1 MMLSSACLL
10 TAPQVSVKYEGCDI
24 VIGGGVREPTFT
36 CAWVRLIVV
45 KPLGPEIVQE
55 GFEAGGLLTAQEKV
69 TLVGVF
75 LRTRVGLV
83 EKVMMVGEVSVQVL
97 GPELY
102 EYPLFATQL
111 GYVPGQLAGQTGFSV
126 QVLLNEL

>member
-1 MMLSSACLL
+1 MFTVPVCEPVTPS
-10 TAPQVSVKYEGCDI
+10 TGEIVSG
-24 VIGGGVREPTFT
+24 
-36 CAWVRLIVV
+36 V
-45 KPLGPEIVQE
+45 KPLGPEIVQL
-55 GFEAGGLLTAQEKV
+55 AGGLV
-69 TLVGVF
+69 TFHVNGTGVGVF
-75 LRTRVGLV
+75 LRTRVGLA
-83 EKVMMVGEVSVQVL
+83 EKVTMVGDVSVQVL